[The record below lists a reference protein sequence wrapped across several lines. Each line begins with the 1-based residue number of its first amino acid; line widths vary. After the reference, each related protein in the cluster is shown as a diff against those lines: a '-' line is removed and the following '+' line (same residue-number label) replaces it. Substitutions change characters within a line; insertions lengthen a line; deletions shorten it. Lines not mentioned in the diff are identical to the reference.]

1 MELWQQL
8 LAGALGLFVLFMF
21 FPGIKATME
30 RSKNAEV
37 RLAIKLKEMEELKM
51 VALQSQMNPHF
62 LFNSL
67 ISINLSIVICPP

>member
-30 RSKNAEV
+30 KSKNAEEKHWGTLILIV
-37 RLAIKLKEMEELKM
+37 VVL
-51 VALQSQMNPHF
+51 VAFVML
-62 LFNSL
+62 L
-67 ISINLSIVICPP
+67 ISSVQ

>member
-30 RSKNAEV
+30 KSRNAKEKHWGTLV
-37 RLAIKLKEMEELKM
+37 LLAL
-51 VALQSQMNPHF
+51 V
-62 LFNSL
+62 L
-67 ISINLSIVICPP
+67 IGFVLLMIYSVQ